1 MISGLLIAGMI
12 GVQRLGY
19 DEFAFLRRGT
29 MLRVY
34 ELPAVKR
41 GLFVVFVDLALTFV
55 TAYVA
60 IGLKT
65 DVWSFTAVQDSVL
78 EIATTLAPVTVAAFL
93 WRGMYRAAG
102 RWPASRISPGC
113 SSPWRSRRRRARWF
127 SACSG

>member
-1 MISGLLIAGMI
+1 MI

-65 DVWSFTAVQDSVL
+65 DVWSFTAVRTPCSRSRRRSRRSPSRL
-78 EIATTLAPVTVAAFL
+78 SCGAACI
-93 WRGMYRAAG
+93 GAAG
-102 RWPASRISPGC
+102 RWPASGSHQGV
-113 SSPWRSRRRRARWF
+113 RRRGDRDVGGRAGFRVL
-127 SACSG
+127 G